1 MFFVVHD
8 FVRGVEDCQDLA
20 PGAKHRG
27 SKMMDFWGYD
37 GGRWRINQD
46 YGEFMDNTIITSKI
60 AIYFGLYGDFM
71 V

>member
-1 MFFVVHD
+1 M
-8 FVRGVEDCQDLA
+8 
-20 PGAKHRG
+20 
-27 SKMMDFWGYD
+27 
-37 GGRWRINQD
+37 INQD